1 MDPAVAR
8 VLGDLLHTAA
18 QDAPDAEAFRYRG
31 ERLTYGDWDAL
42 ADRTAAALAARGI
55 GRGDVVALLLP
66 STPFYLVAYL
76 GAARLGAITTG
87 INVRYRRTE
96 IGHILGRSG
105 AALLLAVERWHEADF
120 RTAVEGLRP
129 GLPELRDVVWYPAAR
144 LAASTAGAVADLGG
158 SGAPPAV
165 AVAPDDPV
173 AIVFTSG
180 TTGVPK
186 GACFTHRNLL
196 AVAEI
201 EARRYARGA
210 APAVKHLAAGLSFAH
225 VGTTARIAI
234 QLSQRGATLIHD
246 AFDPAAVLETI
257 ERERLDALGG
267 IPTQVIMLLDH
278 PDRPR
283 RDLSSLRSVLLGGAP
298 SSPELI
304 RRVHDTL
311 GVEVSVRYSSTEV
324 AIATASLPDDPPER
338 LATTVGKP
346 TPGVELRIV
355 DERNAPVPAGTSG
368 EVVVRSPAAMVRY
381 WRDPEATAAT
391 IDAEGWVHTGDV
403 GYLDDAGYLHLRG
416 RQSEMFIRGGFN
428 VYPAEIEDLLARHP
442 KVVRA
447 AVVGVPHEVFGE
459 VGWAFVVPRD
469 PEATAATIDAEGW
482 VHTGD
487 VGFLDDAG
495 YLHLRG
501 RQSEMFIR
509 GGFNVYPA
517 EIEDL
522 LARHPKVARAAVVGV
537 PHEVF
542 GEVGWAFVVP
552 RDPSDPPTLAELRAF
567 VGAELASFKR
577 PDGLSVLAE
586 LPLTPMFKVDTRALR
601 AMR

>member
-1 MDPAVAR
+1 MHPEWGSCAVLPRFGAGRQAFASARACAMDPGVAR
-8 VLGDLLHTAA
+8 VLGDLLRTAA
-18 QDAPDAEAFRYRG
+18 REAPDAEAFRYRG
-31 ERLTYGDWDAL
+31 ERLTYGDWDAS
-42 ADRTAAALAARGI
+42 ADLTAAALPARGI

-96 IGHILGRSG
+96 IGHILGHSG

-120 RTAVEGLRP
+120 RTAVEGLHSR
-129 GLPELRDVVWYPAAR
+129 LTELRDVVWYPATH
-144 LAASTAGAVADLGG
+144 LAAGTARAVADLGG

-165 AVAPDDPV
+165 AAAPHDPV
-173 AIVFTSG
+173 ASLVTSG

-201 EARRYARGA
+201 DARRYARGA
-210 APAVKHLAAGLSFAH
+210 SPAAKHLAAGLSFAH
-225 VGTTARIAI
+225 VGTMARIAI
-234 QLSQRGATLIHD
+234 QLSQRGATLLHD
-246 AFDPAAVLETI
+246 AFDPAAGLETI

-278 PDRPR
+278 PDRAR
-283 RDLSSLRSVLLGGAP
+283 RDLSSLKSVLLGGAP

-304 RRVHDTL
+304 RRVRDTL

-355 DERNAPVPAGTSG
+355 DERNAPVPAGTPG

-391 IDAEGWVHTGDV
+391 IDAEGWVHTGDL
-403 GYLDDAGYLHLRG
+403 GHLDAAGHLHLTG
-416 RQSEMFIRGGFN
+416 RRSEMYIRGGFN
-428 VYPAEIEDLLARHP
+428 VHPAEVEERLAH
-442 KVVRA
+442 
-447 AVVGVPHEVFGE
+447 
-459 VGWAFVVPRD
+459 
-469 PEATAATIDAEGW
+469 
-482 VHTGD
+482 
-487 VGFLDDAG
+487 
-495 YLHLRG
+495 
-501 RQSEMFIR
+501 
-509 GGFNVYPA
+509 
-517 EIEDL
+517 
-522 LARHPKVARAAVVGV
+522 HPKVARAAVVGV
-537 PHEVF
+537 PHPVL
-542 GEVGWAFVVP
+542 GEAGWAFVVP
-552 RDPSDPPTLAELRAF
+552 RDPAEPPTLAELRAF
-567 VGAELASFKR
+567 IGAELASFKR
-577 PDGLSVLAE
+577 PDGLTLLDDV
-586 LPLTPMFKVDTRALR
+586 PLTPMFQVDRRALR
-601 AMR
+601 TLMEDAPSPTQA

>member
-8 VLGDLLHTAA
+8 VLGDLLRTAA

-105 AALLLAVERWHEADF
+105 AALLLA
-120 RTAVEGLRP
+120 
-129 GLPELRDVVWYPAAR
+129 
-144 LAASTAGAVADLGG
+144 
-158 SGAPPAV
+158 
-165 AVAPDDPV
+165 
-173 AIVFTSG
+173 
-180 TTGVPK
+180 
-186 GACFTHRNLL
+186 
-196 AVAEI
+196 AE
-201 EARRYARGA
+201 
-210 APAVKHLAAGLSFAH
+210 LSFAH
-225 VGTTARIAI
+225 VGTMARIAI

-283 RDLSSLRSVLLGGAP
+283 RDLSSLRSVLLGGAQ

-304 RRVHDTL
+304 RRVRDTL

-355 DERNAPVPAGTSG
+355 DERNAPVPAGTAG
-368 EVVVRSPAAMVRY
+368 E
-381 WRDPEATAAT
+381 
-391 IDAEGWVHTGDV
+391 
-403 GYLDDAGYLHLRG
+403 
-416 RQSEMFIRGGFN
+416 
-428 VYPAEIEDLLARHP
+428 
-442 KVVRA
+442 
-447 AVVGVPHEVFGE
+447 
-459 VGWAFVVPRD
+459 
-469 PEATAATIDAEGW
+469 
-482 VHTGD
+482 
-487 VGFLDDAG
+487 
-495 YLHLRG
+495 
-501 RQSEMFIR
+501 
-509 GGFNVYPA
+509 
-517 EIEDL
+517 
-522 LARHPKVARAAVVGV
+522 
-537 PHEVF
+537 
-542 GEVGWAFVVP
+542 
-552 RDPSDPPTLAELRAF
+552 
-567 VGAELASFKR
+567 
-577 PDGLSVLAE
+577 
-586 LPLTPMFKVDTRALR
+586 
-601 AMR
+601 